1 MDLCVCSRCA
11 VCIIQPQ
18 IFAPGHRSFSTLTV
32 HRDPLFAPSWT
43 QYLGSLRY
51 GQQWFAGLRFVE
63 FSRCCNLAAFQD
75 RRPVCLTPCDW
86 PVRPGLMPHINLSAC
101 PHRTNFH
108 PGPNLPPQPSNRLR
122 RAPPEYTDG
131 RALKSQEPSFYR
143 SEILGRADLVAQFT
157 AGTSSPAAIMSVPF
171 VYDNVGTEN
180 L

>member
-108 PGPNLPPQPSNRLR
+108 PGPNLPPN
-122 RAPPEYTDG
+122 PPTACVVPHQNIRTG
-131 RALKSQEPSFYR
+131 ALWNHRNLHSTVPRFW
-143 SEILGRADLVAQFT
+143 
-157 AGTSSPAAIMSVPF
+157 AARI
-171 VYDNVGTEN
+171 
-180 L
+180 